1 MKIYKGNFSLMRDK
15 PFKKLFNDKEIFSDF
30 IKSAYDF
37 LKIDDDFHLDSLNS
51 QVLISGDNIKV
62 KDFFS
67 DVFAV
72 AGDRIIILEAYN
84 SYKIYEERKSFC
96 YASRVYGSQLMEKEF
111 YDSTKRVLCI
121 NIVNGKSKLGKTKMV
136 ETYRMSDGIEILE
149 SDPIIFVT
157 IYLDNIR
164 NKLYTQSEQK
174 FIRYLRI
181 LASTTVEEV
190 KKIAGGDK
198 IMNKTVKFINKFF
211 TMPGN
216 TRKDRIESDL
226 ETARH
231 YGKKEGV
238 AIGVERGKKE
248 GIAIGEKNGEINK
261 ENQIINNLYSKNYS
275 IQNISDT
282 LDIPVEEVQRRLTLK
297 KK

>member
-1 MKIYKGNFSLMRDK
+1 M
-15 PFKKLFNDKEIFSDF
+15 
-30 IKSAYDF
+30 
-37 LKIDDDFHLDSLNS
+37 
-51 QVLISGDNIKV
+51 
-62 KDFFS
+62 
-67 DVFAV
+67 FAV

-84 SYKIYEERKSFC
+84 TYKIYEETKSFC

-111 YDSTKRVLCI
+111 YDSTKKVLCI
-121 NIVNGKSKLGKTKMV
+121 NIVNGKPKASKTKAV
-136 ETYRMSDGIEILE
+136 ETYRMSDGVEILDC
-149 SDPIIFVT
+149 DPIIFVT

-174 FIRYLRI
+174 FIKYLRV
-181 LASTTVEEV
+181 LSSTTVEEV
-190 KKIAGGDK
+190 KKITKGDK
-198 IMNKTVKFINKFF
+198 IMNKTVDFINKFF

-231 YGKKEGV
+231 HGMSEGV
-238 AIGVERGKKE
+238 AIGEKKGLEQGKKE
-248 GIAIGEKNGEINK
+248 GADFEKTKTINK
-261 ENQIINNLYSKNYS
+261 MYSKNYS